1 MRRDNMGLRRMIVCA
16 IKVRLLKWCIRDNN
30 MSHGD
35 IFNSIRISA
44 LIAELSK
51 KGCIDES
58 NIELDV
64 NMQVNKLVKGMG

>member
-1 MRRDNMGLRRMIVCA
+1 MGLRRMIVCA

-58 NIELDV
+58 NFELDV
-64 NMQVNKLVKGMG
+64 DMQVNKLVKGMG